1 MMYDIAENRTVPYP
15 VVCQKHKFRMH
26 GDKQRQVKMRL
37 MVAYDQC
44 RSVEIL
50 IRRVFIC
57 CSGSGIIT
65 GCKFASPSYH
75 FVETKFFPV
84 GILPFKEIY
93 GCERG
98 EDRSRHKREE
108 GESVD

>member
-50 IRRVFIC
+50 I
-57 CSGSGIIT
+57 
-65 GCKFASPSYH
+65 
-75 FVETKFFPV
+75 
-84 GILPFKEIY
+84 
-93 GCERG
+93 
-98 EDRSRHKREE
+98 
-108 GESVD
+108 